1 MKVYGV
7 NRNGW
12 EDNTTY
18 NPLFIDRS
26 EAVKFAQTIVTQE
39 NGKTDALNVGLK
51 ADSELNAEL
60 GDEDLLAK
68 YKPSG
73 DDSWDDGMNTI
84 SVIEYDV
91 VDALADALSKFT
103 KTLVDSQ
110 EDIDPEIAKIIHD
123 RFMDLI

>member
-1 MKVYGV
+1 M
-7 NRNGW
+7 
-12 EDNTTY
+12 
-18 NPLFIDRS
+18 
-26 EAVKFAQTIVTQE
+26 
-39 NGKTDALNVGLK
+39 NVGLK